1 VKSFLLP
8 AAALGLVLG
17 GPAAYGQTTTEPS
30 APAPAPA
37 ATEAAASEPAMPM
50 ADVTVDTP
58 LADVNGETLTLG
70 QLVALRVQL
79 PEQYQQLPDQVLLD
93 GLTQQV
99 IEHMMLAQAAD
110 KAGLA
115 SDPMVMLN
123 LKIQNRAI
131 MADAYMRAELA
142 KRITPEAIQTLY
154 DERYVDAPPEKEVRA
169 AHILV
174 DSEEKATALKAEI
187 DGGADFAELAK
198 ANGTDGTA
206 SRGGE
211 LGWFAHG
218 DMVPEFADA
227 AFAMEPGTVSAP
239 VKSAFGWH
247 LILLEE
253 KRDRPAPQLEE
264 VREALAGELAQTE
277 QQAILEELRA
287 QASIV
292 MPDLK
297 VPPEAVRADGLLG
310 EK

>member
-1 VKSFLLP
+1 MKSFLLR

-17 GPAAYGQTTTEPS
+17 GPAAYGQTTTEP
-30 APAPAPA
+30 AAPAPA
-37 ATEAAASEPAMPM
+37 AAEAPATEPAMPM
-50 ADVTVDTP
+50 ADVTADTP
-58 LADVNGETLTLG
+58 LAEVDGETLTLG
-70 QLVALRVQL
+70 QLLALRVQL
-79 PEQYQQLPDQVLLD
+79 PEQYQQLPNQVLLD

-99 IEHMMLAQAAD
+99 IEHMLLAQAAE

-131 MADAYMRAELA
+131 MADAYLRAEMA
-142 KRITPEAIQTLY
+142 KRITPEAIQALY
-154 DERYVDAPPEKEVRA
+154 EERYVNAPPEKEVRA

-174 DSEEKATALKAEI
+174 DSEEKAKELKAQI

-206 SRGGE
+206 PRGGE

-247 LILLEE
+247 LIKLEE
-253 KRDRPAPQLEE
+253 KRDRPVPPLEE
-264 VREALAGELAQTE
+264 VRQALAGELAQTA
-277 QQAILEELRA
+277 QQGILEELRA

-310 EK
+310 AK

>member
-1 VKSFLLP
+1 VKSFLLR

-17 GPAAYGQTTTEPS
+17 GPAAYGQTTTEPA

-37 ATEAAASEPAMPM
+37 EAAPAEPAMPM
-50 ADVTVDTP
+50 ADVTVETP
-58 LADVNGETLTLG
+58 LAEVNGETLTIG

-99 IEHMMLAQAAD
+99 IEHMMLAQAGE

-115 SDPMVMLN
+115 SDPTVMLN

-131 MADAYMRAELA
+131 LADAYMRAELA
-142 KRITPEAIQTLY
+142 KRITPEGIQALY
-154 DERYVDAPPEKEVRA
+154 DERYVNVEPEKEVRA

-174 DSEEKATALKAEI
+174 DSEEKAKDLKTQI

-206 SRGGE
+206 ARGGE

-227 AFAMEPGTVSAP
+227 AFAMEPGTVSEP

-247 LILLEE
+247 LIKLEE
-253 KRDRPAPQLEE
+253 KRDRAAPPLEE
-264 VREALAGELAQTE
+264 VRDTLASELAQT
-277 QQAILEELRA
+277 QQQVILEELRA
-287 QASIV
+287 ESTIV

-310 EK
+310 AK

>member
-1 VKSFLLP
+1 MKSFLLR

-17 GPAAYGQTTTEPS
+17 GPAAYGQTTTEP
-30 APAPAPA
+30 AAPA
-37 ATEAAASEPAMPM
+37 AAEAAPAEPTMPM
-50 ADVTVDTP
+50 EDVTVDSP
-58 LADVNGETLTLG
+58 LAEVNGEVLTLG
-70 QLVALRVQL
+70 QLLALRVQL
-79 PEQYQQLPDQVLLD
+79 PAQYQQLPDQVLLD

-99 IEHMMLAQAAD
+99 VEHMMLAQAAE

-115 SDPMVMLN
+115 NDPTVMLN

-131 MADAYMRAELA
+131 LADAYMRAELA
-142 KRITPEAIQTLY
+142 KRITPEAIQALY
-154 DERYVDAPPEKEVRA
+154 EERYVNATPEKEVRA

-174 DSEEKATALKAEI
+174 DSEEKAKDLKAQI
-187 DGGADFAELAK
+187 DGGADFAEVAK

-206 SRGGE
+206 ARGGE

-227 AFAMEPGTVSAP
+227 AFAMEPGTVSDP

-247 LILLEE
+247 LIKLEE
-253 KRDRPAPQLEE
+253 KRDRAAPPLEE
-264 VREALAGELAQTE
+264 VRDGLASELAQTQ
-277 QQAILEELRA
+277 QQALLEELRA
-287 QASIV
+287 QATVV

-310 EK
+310 AK

>member
-1 VKSFLLP
+1 MKSFLLP

-17 GPAAYGQTTTEPS
+17 GPAAYGQTTPEPA

-37 ATEAAASEPAMPM
+37 VTEAAAAEPAMPM
-50 ADVTVDTP
+50 TDVTVDTP

-99 IEHMMLAQAAD
+99 VEHMLLAQAAE

-115 SDPMVMLN
+115 GNPAVALN

-131 MADAYMRAELA
+131 MADAYMRAELVE
-142 KRITPEAIQTLY
+142 RITPEAVQALY
-154 DERYVDAPPEKEVRA
+154 DERYANAAPEKEVRA

-174 DSEEKATALKAEI
+174 DSEEKAAALKAEI

-206 SRGGE
+206 ANGGE

-227 AFAMEPGTVSAP
+227 AFAMEPGTLSAP

-247 LILLEE
+247 LIKVEE
-253 KRDRPAPQLEE
+253 KRDRAAPPLEE
-264 VREALAGELAQTE
+264 VREALASELAQTA
-277 QQAILEELRA
+277 QKAIVEELRA

-310 EK
+310 TR